1 MEKLITD
8 IGSNLR
14 FLGGAILIIGII
26 FALAKLA
33 ERYMPQSRKV
43 TSTRRITIIAICG
56 AIASILHILDFP
68 LLFLAPEFYKLDFS
82 ELPVML
88 CGFYLGPAA
97 AVTCETLKIL
107 LKLLL
112 KGTSTA
118 FVGDFANFVVGC
130 SLVLPALIVYHTK
143 KSRGT
148 AVAGLVLGTVVLT
161 AFGSAFNALYLLP
174 KFAEMFM
181 PMEAIIAAGSAI
193 HNGINSV
200 WTLVLIC
207 VVPLNLIKGISVSV
221 LTMLLYKRVARPLFG
236 LKR

>member
-1 MEKLITD
+1 MSKSNKPLLSRRTGEKL
-8 IGSNLR
+8 
-14 FLGGAILIIGII
+14 
-26 FALAKLA
+26 
-33 ERYMPQSRKV
+33 V
-43 TSTRRITIIAICG
+43 
-56 AIASILHILDFP
+56 
-68 LLFLAPEFYKLDFS
+68 
-82 ELPVML
+82 
-88 CGFYLGPAA
+88 
-97 AVTCETLKIL
+97 
-107 LKLLL
+107 
-112 KGTSTA
+112 
-118 FVGDFANFVVGC
+118 DFA
-130 SLVLPALIVYHTK
+130 LVLPALIVYHTK